1 MGGERI
7 SHPAHS
13 GEGKG
18 EARGRTELWGEEEN
32 EGLGWGRRRGGMG
45 LWEGTKQNKTK
56 TCKGKGRARL
66 SGKELACR

>member
-45 LWEGTKQNKTK
+45 LWGGEQNKTK
-56 TCKGKGRARL
+56 QKHVKGKGGRD
-66 SGKELACR
+66 